1 MTRVW
6 KSFGTTIG
14 IVDLIKNHQGMLVSD
29 HFLREQD
36 IYSFKYFP
44 TDHSGVTK
52 GIWWIQHNITDI
64 IHLDA
69 HTHRGHT
76 SHV

>member
-1 MTRVW
+1 MTRVG

-29 HFLREQD
+29 LGEQD

-64 IHLDA
+64 IHLDTL
-69 HTHRGHT
+69 THSGHT